1 MTVHAV
7 LDEIRERPGT
17 GEVIPVFNP
26 ATEEQ
31 ITDFKDCGPDAVNDA
46 VARAKETAGSGVSK
60 DLAGSERAKV
70 LWRIGE
76 LIDQNAAGLAEL
88 ESLNAGMV
96 PAQAQ
101 TTVSVSSEFFRYYAG
116 W

>member
-1 MTVHAV
+1 M
-7 LDEIRERPGT
+7 
-17 GEVIPVFNP
+17 
-26 ATEEQ
+26 
-31 ITDFKDCGPDAVNDA
+31 
-46 VARAKETAGSGVSK
+46 GVSK

-76 LIDQNAAGLAEL
+76 LIDQNAAGLADL

-101 TTVSVSSEFFRYYAG
+101 ATVSVSSEFFRYYAG
-116 W
+116 WCTKPPPLGNSERPTGLHHVHSTA